1 MIDAIRTFFHKPS
14 RSEQAADDDEEHSL
28 KLATA
33 ALLVEMTQ
41 ADFKERESQT
51 RAAAES
57 VRRLFDLPADEVDT
71 LLELAREEVRE
82 GVSLHQ
88 FTSLINKAFDRPSKE
103 TRHRDALAG
112 SLRQRAQGQAR
123 GVFGAQDRRSAL
135 RAAQRF
141 HSNAPPRRGVFGRRN
156 RSLIPGK
163 RCHLRRADVVTSSGG
178 SRGVIT

>member
-1 MIDAIRTFFHKPS
+1 MIDAIRTFFTSHLDPK
-14 RSEQAADDDEEHSL
+14 QAADDDEEHSL

-103 TRHRDALAG
+103 RVIEMLWRVAYANGHKDKHEEYLVRKIADLLYVPHSVFIRMRHRVEE
-112 SLRQRAQGQAR
+112 SLDGET
-123 GVFGAQDRRSAL
+123 DR
-135 RAAQRF
+135 
-141 HSNAPPRRGVFGRRN
+141 
-156 RSLIPGK
+156 
-163 RCHLRRADVVTSSGG
+163 
-178 SRGVIT
+178 